1 MKANGL
7 VGHQKR
13 WEYHMSIKKVAI
25 VATLGVAAIAVGT
38 MGTPS
43 FASDHLTVLNWKGWG
58 TDAPFAIAKSKE
70 ISGNEAVHDYISSF
84 AESFTK
90 LRTNPGAYDL
100 MDLNVAFTKQ
110 AADEGL
116 IQPIDV
122 SRLKNFEGLEPNFRN
137 SAEIDQDSKVW
148 GVAWIWGASTLAY
161 DTEKFANPPDTLAA
175 LWDPA
180 NAGQVCWKDDAEDSV
195 RFTAL
200 LLGQDPDAPSDMA
213 AIGAKLRELKP
224 QIKALWK
231 TEDEWLKLVAAKQ
244 CALSIIWTTSVEI
257 AKDQNKLPVSFVIPK
272 EGAIVW
278 RDALSI
284 AKDAPNLDQAYAFI
298 DYLISPE
305 FFAEWNKAGGAP
317 VAGNMAAVDQ
327 LSDNSLTKKVLTEP
341 DALKRLNVKGNLT
354 DEQRQ
359 AMVDLWQETKASY
372 AQ

>member
-1 MKANGL
+1 MTITKSALAGM
-7 VGHQKR
+7 VG
-13 WEYHMSIKKVAI
+13 
-25 VATLGVAAIAVGT
+25 ATAIALGAVLA
-38 MGTPS
+38 PAW
-43 FASDHLTVLNWKGWG
+43 ASDQLTILNWKGWG
-58 TDAPFAIAKSKE
+58 TDAPWAIAKSKE
-70 ISGNEAVHDYISSF
+70 ISGKDAVHDYISSF

-90 LRTNPGAYDL
+90 LRTNPGAYDVI
-100 MDLNVAFTKQ
+100 DFNVAFTKQ

-122 SRLKNFEGLEPNFRN
+122 SKLKNYEGLEANFRN
-137 SAEIDQDSKVW
+137 SPEIAQDGKVW
-148 GVAWIWGASTLAY
+148 GVAWIWGGSTLAY
-161 DTEKFANPPDTLAA
+161 DTEKFKDAPDTLAV

-257 AKDQNKLPVSFVIPK
+257 AKDQHSLPVSFVIPK

-284 AKDAPNLDQAYAFI
+284 GKDAPNLDQAYAFI

-305 FFAEWNKAGGAP
+305 FFAEWTKAGGAP
-317 VAGNMAAVDQ
+317 VAGNTVAVGQ
-327 LSDNSLTKKVLTEP
+327 LSDSSLTKKVLTEP
-341 DALKRLNVKGNLT
+341 EALKRLNVKGNLT

-359 AMVDLWQETKASY
+359 AMLDLWQETKAFY